1 MMAHELPIPIHDN
14 KKSHAEPIRKLP
26 NGQLVDFGHNKT
38 KKNTKNTKTND
49 KNKKD
54 KRISQNL
61 PDGSKPVFNTDNS
74 NTTTSTSTSTSTTST
89 NNNNNNS
96 KKNKKKPEEVYA
108 GSSFHSSPEA
118 LNLPK
123 PSFKTSPKPSG
134 NIANG
139 SVDNTTSGAPSHT
152 VSPPQYPV
160 TAYPPGSG
168 VPQPGMFPMN
178 YPQPPPMNPMGA
190 GLNQQSFIQPGFQY
204 QFNSNGNIMYPN
216 FPPGPGPHTGPHP
229 GPQNQPPQGVP
240 PMPNFAGQLPFPQQP
255 PSSNGYP
262 IYTSHYQNP
271 TSSQGQKIS
280 FNDLLGSTKT

>member
-38 KKNTKNTKTND
+38 KKNNKNTKTND
-49 KNKKD
+49 KKKD

-61 PDGSKPVFNTDNS
+61 PDGSKPVFNTNDS
-74 NTTTSTSTSTSTTST
+74 NTTTNT
-89 NNNNNNS
+89 NTNNNNNS
-96 KKNKKKPEEVYA
+96 KKTKKKPEEVYA

-139 SVDNTTSGAPSHT
+139 SADNTTSGTTNGAPSHT
-152 VSPPQYPV
+152 ISPPQYPV

-168 VPQPGMFPMN
+168 IPQPGMFPMN
-178 YPQPPPMNPMGA
+178 YQQPPSMNPMGV

-216 FPPGPGPHTGPHP
+216 VAPGHAPGHGHGP
-229 GPQNQPPQGVP
+229 GPQNQPPQGTP
-240 PMPNFAGQLPFPQQP
+240 PMPHFVGQLPFAQQP
-255 PSSNGYP
+255 PNGYP